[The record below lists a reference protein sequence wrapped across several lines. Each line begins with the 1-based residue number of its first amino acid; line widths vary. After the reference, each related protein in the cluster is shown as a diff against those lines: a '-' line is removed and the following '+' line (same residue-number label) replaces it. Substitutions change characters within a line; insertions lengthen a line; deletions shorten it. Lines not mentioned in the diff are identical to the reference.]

1 MDINSLKYRPFRI
14 ALLFHPCHGDYVLI
28 TSTQVLKLASRM
40 SLIWLKSFSLAPASL
55 QGKVVSKVVSQC
67 FRQQLA
73 DGEFEF
79 LTGRW
84 VTIELTDAG
93 LFWSFSV
100 DEQSRFIMRPGQ
112 EQSES
117 RIKGPI
123 SAFLKLMSRSVD
135 PDTLFFQRQLVIS
148 GDTELGLA
156 VKNLFDSIEPED
168 LPNPF
173 RITLQKLHQWSSH

>member
-1 MDINSLKYRPFRI
+1 MFS
-14 ALLFHPCHGDYVLI
+14 
-28 TSTQVLKLASRM
+28 SSQVLKLASRM
-40 SLIWLKSFSLAPASL
+40 SLVWLKSFSLAPVSL
-55 QGKVVSKVVSQC
+55 QSKVVSKVLCQC
-67 FRQQLA
+67 FKQQLA
-73 DGEFEF
+73 DDEFEF
-79 LTGRW
+79 MQGRW
-84 VTIELTDAG
+84 VTIELTDAA
-93 LFWSFSV
+93 LFWSFTV
-100 DEQSRFIMRPGQ
+100 DEQQRFLMRPGQ

-123 SAFLKLMSRSVD
+123 SAFLKLMSRTVD
-135 PDTLFFQRQLVIS
+135 PDTLFFQRELVIS